1 LSFFSALPYPVLS
14 LFLLPSRHLLL
25 SLLLSSLFLSPPPCG
40 TGSSSLERHRHAA
53 QHAGP
58 AQAGRRRA
66 GAWGRAGDGRSSGA
80 AGGLQEPEASRRL
93 GQAEAG
99 AARAAVGA
107 GVQQRPRRARGQ
119 ADARGAEARAARP
132 GVGLGA
138 SGGGR
143 SGLSEPEAG
152 RAARQREQAVA
163 RRGFGRSLVQC
174 RGGARAGSGGARTDG
189 ERSMLAGWRPGA
201 RAADGALE
209 HVKAEQ
215 GSVGRGR
222 CVPRGRAG
230 VRGWA
235 GVCAKGPGAERHRR
249 RWLGRSGG
257 AQARMRSACGSRRCR
272 WSRGAAA
279 IWWR

>member
-1 LSFFSALPYPVLS
+1 MRRSTRGRPRQGAGGRAL
-14 LFLLPSRHLLL
+14 
-25 SLLLSSLFLSPPPCG
+25 G
-40 TGSSSLERHRHAA
+40 AERATAGA
-53 QHAGP
+53 QG
-58 AQAGRRRA
+58 RA
-66 GAWGRAGDGRSSGA
+66 GARGAGARAAEAGA
-80 AGGLQEPEASRRL
+80 AGGPQEPEASRRL

-99 AARAAVGA
+99 AARAVVGA

-163 RRGFGRSLVQC
+163 RRGFGRSLAQC
-174 RGGARAGSGGARTDG
+174 RGEARAGSGGARTDG

-209 HVKAEQ
+209 CMKVEQ
-215 GSVGRGR
+215 GSARRDR
-222 CVPRGRAG
+222 CAPRG
-230 VRGWA
+230 
-235 GVCAKGPGAERHRR
+235 
-249 RWLGRSGG
+249 
-257 AQARMRSACGSRRCR
+257 
-272 WSRGAAA
+272 
-279 IWWR
+279 